1 MNLRN
6 TFFFTHFKILF
17 FSFFFSF
24 FVTAGIFSAESN
36 GSKSKEELLLPLP
49 SAAPFTESKRALS
62 HFAKG
67 EKAVRVG
74 YYYDERFLTGLD
86 DEEYKEGFGYEYLQ
100 KVSYFTR
107 WHYDYVYGTFNELF
121 EKLKSGK
128 IDLLAGVMDKKERRS
143 QILYSDYVMASEG
156 GLDYYVCAAK
166 SRPDLI
172 QELNSALEEIYKENP
187 FFTDDLYRKY
197 LRIVKLH
204 SPELYESDEF
214 VSNLTKIKIGYF
226 NNYLPFSLKDN
237 FGNATGAI
245 VDIANAVFENLGLL
259 NKIQLEY
266 TGFDDYAELLQA
278 VNDGIIDV
286 AFPVINN
293 SWFAEHNNLYLSKV
307 LLNSG
312 MNLAYI
318 DSYSEDLT
326 KSIAVNR
333 NNRIQFFYATRHW
346 PEAEIVLC
354 DSIDDCLMAVLEGTA
369 SSTLINALRSGTILK
384 NRIYNDILFQ
394 PLLESEEF
402 CFAVNNGNTELLAL
416 LNRGISLL
424 DKDFGFNVAYN
435 YTDSLY
441 KYTFIDFLG
450 DNISAVLVAA
460 IILVWLVAL
469 FFVVRQHRLKMQT
482 LKDKKVQFQLKT
494 ALTNANVANKAKTDF
509 LNNVSHDIRTPMNAI
524 IGFTT
529 LAQDNLEDT
538 QKLKSYLDKI
548 TKAGNHLLRLIND
561 ILDMSRIESGQVQ
574 IEETEC
580 KISEIVE
587 NIEAIIST
595 EAAKRGQTLK
605 VQLKNLHNDRVYCDK
620 TRLEQILLN
629 ILYNSVKYT
638 QNTGTI
644 EFLVQEFPAQNVELA
659 ETASSEGPDSPGSA
673 NSAEPAENTTFSFT
687 IKDNGIG
694 MSEGFLD
701 HIFEPFAREKNTTKS
716 RIAGTGLGMSITKYL
731 CDLMGAKIDIQS
743 RKNEGTQVSVTVKMR
758 RAEKAISA
766 QKTDKTDTAENAL
779 PVTDFKGV
787 KILLAEDNELNAEIA
802 TAMLERTGAD
812 VIVAEDG
819 LKALKTFEESP
830 QNYFDL
836 IFMDIQ
842 MPKLDGY
849 ETTQK
854 IRGLSRT
861 DAKTIPIIAMTAN
874 AFEDDR
880 QNALSSGMNAYLAK
894 PIRINLLY
902 EVMAKF
908 LPLRSV

>member
-1 MNLRN
+1 MNLKGR
-6 TFFFTHFKILF
+6 FSASFKIFFSSIFVLF
-17 FSFFFSF
+17 FA
-24 FVTAGIFSAESN
+24 TGGIFSAES
-36 GSKSKEELLLPLP
+36 KDVAKTPFP
-49 SAAPFTESKRALS
+49 SAAPFNESKNLHN
-62 HFAKG
+62 HFDSG

-86 DEEYKEGFGYEYLQ
+86 DNEYKEGFGYEYLQ
-100 KVSYFTR
+100 KVSYFTC
-107 WHYDYVYGTFNELF
+107 WHYDYVYGTFDELF

-156 GLDYYVCAAK
+156 GLDYYVCATK

-204 SPELYESDEF
+204 SPELYETDDF
-214 VSNLTKIKIGYF
+214 VSNLTKLKIGYF
-226 NNYLPFSLKDN
+226 NNYLPFSLKDR
-237 FGNATGAI
+237 FGNATGVI
-245 VDIANAVFENLGLL
+245 VDIVNAIFENLGLDE
-259 NKIQLEY
+259 KIQLEFIS
-266 TGFDDYAELLQA
+266 FDDYAELLKA
-278 VNDGIIDV
+278 INDETIDV
-286 AFPVINN
+286 VFPVINN

-307 LLNSG
+307 LLTSG

-346 PEAEIVLC
+346 PNAEIVLC
-354 DSIDDCLMAVLEGTA
+354 NSIDDCLMAVLDGSA

-402 CFAVNNGNTELLAL
+402 CFAVKNGNSKLLLL
-416 LNRGISLL
+416 LNRGIGLL

-450 DNISAVLVAA
+450 DNITAVLCVA
-460 IILVWLVAL
+460 IILVWLVVL
-469 FFVVRQHRLKMQT
+469 FFVVRQHRLKVQT
-482 LKDKKVQFQLKT
+482 AKDKKVQIQLKM
-494 ALTNANVANKAKTDF
+494 ALKNANVANKAKTDF

-529 LAQDNLEDT
+529 LAQDNLSDT
-538 QKLKSYLDKI
+538 QKLKSYLEKI

-580 KISEIVE
+580 KISEIIE
-587 NIEAIIST
+587 NIEGIISN
-595 EAAKRGQTLK
+595 EASKRGQTLK
-605 VQLKNLHNDRVYCDK
+605 VQLINLQNDSVFCDK
-620 TRLEQILLN
+620 TRLEQVLLN
-629 ILYNSVKYT
+629 ILYNSIKYT

-644 EFLVQEFPAQNVELA
+644 EFFVQEIPSKTSELA
-659 ETASSEGPDSPGSA
+659 ETPHLEAA
-673 NSAEPAENTTFSFT
+673 NSPDDVLQTENTTFNFK

-694 MSEGFLD
+694 MSADFLE

-731 CDLMGAKIDIQS
+731 CDLMGAQIDIQS
-743 RKNEGTQVSVTVKMR
+743 EKNVGTTVSVTIKMR
-758 RAEKAISA
+758 KAKKAIPA
-766 QKTDKTDTAENAL
+766 QKTDKKESSDFATS
-779 PVTDFKGV
+779 FKGV

-802 TAMLERTGAD
+802 TAMLNRTGAD
-812 VIVAEDG
+812 VIVAENG

-842 MPKLDGY
+842 MPQLDGY
-849 ETTQK
+849 EATQK
-854 IRGLSRT
+854 IRELPRP
-861 DAKTIPIIAMTAN
+861 DAKKIPIIAMTAN
-874 AFEDDR
+874 AFEDDK
-880 QNALSSGMNAYLAK
+880 QNALNSGMNAYLAK

-902 EVMAKF
+902 EVISQF
-908 LPLRSV
+908 LPHRSV

>member
-1 MNLRN
+1 MNLRSS
-6 TFFFTHFKILF
+6 FFFTYFKILF
-17 FSFFFSF
+17 FSFFFTF
-24 FVTAGIFSAESN
+24 FVTEGIFPAESGVAESN
-36 GSKSKEELLLPLP
+36 EGLQFPLP
-49 SAAPFTESKRALS
+49 SAAPFTESNKALS
-62 HFAKG
+62 HFDKG

-74 YYYDERFLTGLD
+74 YYYDERFLTGLS
-86 DEEYKEGFGYEYLQ
+86 DEDYKEGFGYEYLQ

-107 WHYDYVYGTFNELF
+107 WHYDYVYGSFNELF

-128 IDLLAGVMDKKERRS
+128 IDLLAGVMDKKERHG
-143 QILYSDYVMASEG
+143 QILYSDYVMASED
-156 GLDYYVCAAK
+156 GLNYYVCAAK
-166 SRPDLI
+166 SRQDLI

-197 LRIVKLH
+197 LRIVKLN
-204 SPELYESDEF
+204 SPELFESDEF
-214 VSNLTKIKIGYF
+214 VSNLTKLKIGYF

-237 FGNATGAI
+237 SGNAIGAI
-245 VDIANAVFENLGLL
+245 VDIANAVFENLGLQ

-266 TGFDDYAELLQA
+266 TAFDDYAELLRA
-278 VNDGIIDV
+278 VNDGIIDI

-307 LLNSG
+307 LINSG

-326 KSIAVNR
+326 KNIAVNR

-394 PLLESEEF
+394 PLLQSEEF
-402 CFAVNNGNTELLAL
+402 CFAVKNGNTELLAL
-416 LNRGISLL
+416 LNRGINLL
-424 DKDFGFNVAYN
+424 DKDFGFNVACN

-450 DNISAVLVAA
+450 DNITAVLVVA

-469 FFVVRQHRLKMQT
+469 FFVVRQHRLKVQT
-482 LKDKKVQFQLKT
+482 LKDKKVQIQLKM
-494 ALTNANVANKAKTDF
+494 ALKNANVANKAKTDF

-529 LAQDNLEDT
+529 LAQDNLGDT
-538 QKLKSYLDKI
+538 QKLQSYLEKI

-574 IEETEC
+574 IEESEC

-587 NIEAIIST
+587 NIESIIST

-605 VQLKNLHNDRVYCDK
+605 VQLKNLHNDEVYCDK

-644 EFLVQEFPAQNVELA
+644 EFVVQETSAQ
-659 ETASSEGPDSPGSA
+659 TASLEAPASPDAATP
-673 NSAEPAENTTFSFT
+673 EENTTFNFT

-694 MSEGFLD
+694 MSASFLD

-731 CDLMGAKIDIQS
+731 CDLMGAQIDIQS
-743 RKNEGTQVSVTVKMR
+743 EKNAGTKVSVTIKMR
-758 RAEKAISA
+758 KAKKA
-766 QKTDKTDTAENAL
+766 VPLQKTDKTEVAEFTAAS
-779 PVTDFKGV
+779 FAGV

-802 TAMLERTGAD
+802 TAMLSRTGAD

-842 MPKLDGY
+842 MPQLDGY

-854 IRGLSRT
+854 IRGLSRP

-874 AFEDDR
+874 AFEDDK
-880 QNALSSGMNAYLAK
+880 QNALSSGMNSYLAK

-908 LPLRSV
+908 LPSHSV